1 MFRQFDS
8 MATSQFKS
16 FQANPQKYA
25 LAQGIFFFCVWA
37 LVVGAC
43 QNAVGV
49 QKNTT
54 QDQSQESVVY
64 FPMETAEHAT
74 AVYASPSSQSYQ
86 VGKLPAKSK
95 VEVYFRTNDGFC
107 AIRPPQGS
115 FSWINSRFVELETST
130 SGHILSPSGKAI
142 PSRVGGVSPAVSSAV
157 QVGLKDKQSVKVL
170 GEISLED
177 GSVWYKIAPPPGEF
191 RWIPEDALSAKYDVA
206 QLPEKLTRQ
215 SQYGVA
221 DANEKNDDS
230 SLYSAA
236 NQENSSQVAEDFQKQ
251 VARLNKDVINA
262 IQNANPSQQVLLEL
276 QARAERLFDR
286 APSDA
291 DRFVVQSIFDA
302 IVKAQVRQNQTPLQA
317 SSGSVGAL
325 DGYSSAPMAQ
335 SITSPNLFNGEY
347 IVGPILDQNGLPLDP
362 SALNG
367 AFFSMP
373 PDAANATSLASSTPK
388 EDSSKSKMEFAFSS
402 ANNPFARSKTAIK
415 RRSSRMESSLSH
427 LLPERPTQIVPPSNY
442 NFFDPTKSQKTLA
455 QNVLK
460 PGPLR
465 GDAVVPA
472 QISKPETKGL
482 GENKT
487 ALAST
492 QPRWS
497 PVGNQPSE
505 IHTSVIQSVSNEE
518 KEDGPNRIRQTNTFA
533 PVTSRSFDNHD
544 TSGTLIELPEKRDG
558 APRYALIAQG
568 GNAFDVVAYVD
579 PAKNVSF
586 NKFIGQKVV
595 VKGIT
600 GTISIDGKNVKHVV
614 VSSLFLMK

>member
-1 MFRQFDS
+1 
-8 MATSQFKS
+8 MASLQFKS
-16 FQANPQKYA
+16 FQANPQKNA

-37 LVVGAC
+37 LLVGVC
-43 QNAVGV
+43 QNAADA
-49 QKNTT
+49 QENTT

-64 FPMETAEHAT
+64 FPMETADHT
-74 AVYASPSSQSYQ
+74 TVVYASPSSQSYQ

-107 AIRPPQGS
+107 AIRPPKGS

-142 PSRVGGVSPAVSSAV
+142 PSRVGGASPAVSSAV
-157 QVGLKDKQSVKVL
+157 QVGLKDNQSVKVL

-177 GSVWYKIAPPPGEF
+177 GSIWYKIAPPPGEF

-221 DANEKNDDS
+221 SANEKNDDS
-230 SLYSAA
+230 TQYSAA
-236 NQENSSQVAEDFQKQ
+236 NQEDSPRVEEDFQKQ
-251 VARLNKDVINA
+251 VARLNNDVVNA
-262 IQNANPSQQVLLEL
+262 LQNANPSQQELLAL
-276 QARAERLFDR
+276 QARAEKLFDR

-302 IVKAQVRQNQTPLQA
+302 IVKAQIRQNQASLQTPSA
-317 SSGSVGAL
+317 NVAPL
-325 DGYSSAPMAQ
+325 DGYSSASMAQ
-335 SITSPNLFNGEY
+335 SINTPNLFNGEY
-347 IVGPILDQNGLPLDP
+347 IVGPILDQDGIPVDP
-362 SALNG
+362 SLLNG
-367 AFFSMP
+367 AFFSMA
-373 PDAANATSLASSTPK
+373 PDAANATALETSAPK
-388 EDSSKSKMEFAFSS
+388 EEGSKSKMEFAFSS
-402 ANNPFARSKTAIK
+402 VNNPFARSKTAI
-415 RRSSRMESSLSH
+415 RNRSSRMESSLSH
-427 LLPERPTQIVPPSNY
+427 LLPERPTQIVPPANY
-442 NFFDPTKSQKTLA
+442 NFFDATNARKTLA

-472 QISKPETKGL
+472 HTSQPTAKEL
-482 GENKT
+482 GENAT
-487 ALAST
+487 ALASR

-497 PVGNQPSE
+497 PVGTLPSE
-505 IHTSVIQSVSNEE
+505 VHTSVVQFASNEE
-518 KEDGPNRIRQTNTFA
+518 KEEGSNRIRQTNSFA

-558 APRYALIAQG
+558 APRYALIAPEG
-568 GNAFDVVAYVD
+568 DAFDVVAYVD
-579 PAKNVSF
+579 PGKNVSF

-595 VKGIT
+595 VKGVT
-600 GTISIDGKNVKHVV
+600 GTISIDGRNVKHVV